1 MRKTKKKTK
10 CCRLDAN
17 VEIIKL
23 LLGIVDIYQK
33 LEGNLLHDIIKTS
46 PVTLPILIKLVQ
58 IKLGVE
64 GDWVD
69 GRKITIVE
77 EVDVCTRA
85 VGLVSD
91 QFRYRKRSCIFL
103 HAP

>member
-1 MRKTKKKTK
+1 MRKTKEKTE
-10 CCRLDAN
+10 CSRLDVN

-46 PVTLPILIKLVQ
+46 SVTLPILIKLVQ

-69 GRKITIVE
+69 G
-77 EVDVCTRA
+77 
-85 VGLVSD
+85 
-91 QFRYRKRSCIFL
+91 
-103 HAP
+103 